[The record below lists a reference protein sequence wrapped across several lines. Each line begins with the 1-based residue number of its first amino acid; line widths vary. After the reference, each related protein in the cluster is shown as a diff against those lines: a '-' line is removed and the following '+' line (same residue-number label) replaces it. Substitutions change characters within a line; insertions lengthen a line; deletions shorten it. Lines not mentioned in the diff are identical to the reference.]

1 MQQVI
6 GRNAIGAQ
14 TYTTT
19 LQTKRLGCP
28 MKKTHVQNLQGR
40 MLAEN
45 TFWTNTFW
53 QSTLGR
59 VSCQGY
65 PWQSTLA
72 HKKLISKWLPFSKV
86 YVCITAYRKNKHECC
101 IQYTFYFAK
110 ARAETPLCKTSC
122 ALGCNGQT
130 SLPWSI
136 PKWCTPCGADHI
148 ETKPTTPVEKWP
160 CTTLQKKHDGN
171 SKRTQKIVF
180 L

>member
-45 TFWTNTFW
+45 TFSTNTFW

-65 PWQSTLA
+65 PWQGTLA

-86 YVCITAYRKNKHECC
+86 YVCITAYRKKQTRMLYS
-101 IQYTFYFAK
+101 IYIFISQRLGPK
-110 ARAETPLCKTSC
+110 LRSARRVAP
-122 ALGCNGQT
+122 
-130 SLPWSI
+130 
-136 PKWCTPCGADHI
+136 
-148 ETKPTTPVEKWP
+148 
-160 CTTLQKKHDGN
+160 
-171 SKRTQKIVF
+171 
-180 L
+180 